1 MILMGKEKFIYNTH
15 TLRYE
20 KVEQSISQKITKVLG
35 FVCAAIFTA
44 FIFTLLAHRWIPSP
58 QEKLL
63 RNEVKFMES
72 HFAEVNTELEQLREV
87 LAKIQERDAYAHRM
101 VFGMDPID
109 EGVWEGGVGG
119 HDQYASLRQ
128 YSTGDL
134 LASVSQNVDK
144 LKRQMDLQSRSLDTI
159 INMAKQKED
168 MLAAIPSI
176 KPVNSSKLPRSVK
189 LLSGFGMRI
198 HPIFKVPKMH
208 YGIDFTAP
216 RGTPIQA
223 TGSGRVIK
231 AERVSGYGN
240 QVVIDH
246 GFGYKTSYAHMKT
259 ITVRAGQEV
268 MRGQQIGEVGS
279 TGTSTAPHCHY
290 EVMYKGNKVN
300 PIHYCMD
307 GLTPKEYEEL
317 VRAAEMSNQSFD

>member
-1 MILMGKEKFIYNTH
+1 MGKEKFIYNTH

-20 KVEQSISQKITKVLG
+20 KVEQSTSQKISRILG

-44 FIFTLLAHRWIPSP
+44 FIFTLLSHRWIPSP
-58 QEKLL
+58 KEKILTKEI
-63 RNEVKFMES
+63 NFMES
-72 HFAEVNTELEQLREV
+72 QFAEVSVELEQLREV

-128 YSTGDL
+128 HSTSDL
-134 LASVSQNVDK
+134 LIGVRQNLDK

-159 INMAKQKED
+159 VSLAEQKED

-176 KPVNSSKLPRSVK
+176 KPVNSDKLPRSVK

-198 HPIFKVPKMH
+198 HPIYKVPKMH

-223 TGSGRVIK
+223 TGAGKVIQAGK
-231 AERVSGYGN
+231 ASGYGN
-240 QVVIDH
+240 QVMIDH

-259 ITVRAGQEV
+259 ITVKVGQEV
-268 MRGQQIGEVGS
+268 KRGQQIGLVGS

-290 EVMYKGNKVN
+290 EIIFKGNKVN

-307 GLTPKEYEEL
+307 GLSSGEYKEM

>member
-1 MILMGKEKFIYNTH
+1 MGKEKFIYNTH
-15 TLRYE
+15 SLRYE
-20 KVEQSISQKITKVLG
+20 KVEQSTGQKIIRILG
-35 FVCAAIFTA
+35 FVCAAVFTA
-44 FIFTLLAHRWIPSP
+44 FIFTLFAHRWIPSP
-58 QEKLL
+58 HEKVLKS
-63 RNEVKFMES
+63 EIKVMEA
-72 HFAEVNTELEQLREV
+72 HFAEMNGELEQLREV

-128 YSTGDL
+128 YGSGEI
-134 LASVSQNVDK
+134 LAAVRHNVDK

-159 INMAKQKED
+159 ISMASEKEK

-176 KPVNSSKLPRSVK
+176 KPVNSDKLPRSVK

-198 HPIFKVPKMH
+198 HPIYKVPKMH

-216 RGTPIQA
+216 HGTPIQS
-223 TGSGRVIK
+223 TGAGKVIK
-231 AERVSGYGN
+231 AGRSSGYGN

-246 GFGYKTSYAHMKT
+246 GFGYKTSYAHMKS
-259 ITVRAGQEV
+259 ISVREGQEV
-268 MRGQQIGEVGS
+268 MRGQQIGLVGS

-290 EVMYKGNKVN
+290 EVIYKGDKVN

-307 GLTPKEYEEL
+307 GLSSDEYQEL

>member
-1 MILMGKEKFIYNTH
+1 MGKEKFTYNTH

-20 KVEQSISQKITKVLG
+20 KVEQSAGQKITRILG

-44 FIFTLLAHRWIPSP
+44 FILTLLSHRWIPSP
-58 QEKLL
+58 QEKVL
-63 RNEVKFMES
+63 RNEIKLMEAQ
-72 HFAEVNTELEQLREV
+72 FAEVNSELGQLREV
-87 LAKIQERDAYAHRM
+87 LTKLQERDAYAHRM
-101 VFGMDPID
+101 IFGMDPID

-134 LASVSQNVDK
+134 LVNVRQGVDK

-159 INMAKQKED
+159 LNLASEKED

-176 KPVNSSKLPRSVK
+176 KPVSSDKLPRSVK

-216 RGTPIQA
+216 KGTPIQA
-223 TGSGRVIK
+223 TGAGKVIK
-231 AERVSGYGN
+231 AGRVSGYGN

-246 GFGYKTSYAHMKT
+246 GFGYQTSYAHMKT
-259 ITVRAGQEV
+259 ITVKAGQEV
-268 MRGQQIGEVGS
+268 KRGQQIGLVGS

-290 EVMYKGNKVN
+290 EVMHKGNKVN

-307 GLTPKEYEEL
+307 GLSSSEYEEL

>member
-1 MILMGKEKFIYNTH
+1 
-15 TLRYE
+15 
-20 KVEQSISQKITKVLG
+20 
-35 FVCAAIFTA
+35 
-44 FIFTLLAHRWIPSP
+44 
-58 QEKLL
+58 
-63 RNEVKFMES
+63 MEAQ
-72 HFAEVNTELEQLREV
+72 FAEVNGELGQLREV
-87 LAKIQERDAYAHRM
+87 LAKLQERDAYAHRM
-101 VFGMDPID
+101 IFGMDPID

-128 YSTGDL
+128 LSTGDL
-134 LASVSQNVDK
+134 LANVRQGVDK

-159 INMAKQKED
+159 LNLASEKEN

-176 KPVNSSKLPRSVK
+176 KPVSSDKLPRSVK

-198 HPIFKVPKMH
+198 HPIYKVPKMH

-216 RGTPIQA
+216 KGTPIQA
-223 TGSGRVIK
+223 TGAGKVIK
-231 AERVSGYGN
+231 AGKVSGYGN

-246 GFGYKTSYAHMKT
+246 GFGYQTSYAHMKS
-259 ITVRAGQEV
+259 ITVKAGQEV
-268 MRGQQIGEVGS
+268 KRGQQIGLVGS

-290 EVMYKGNKVN
+290 EVMHKGNKVN

-307 GLTPKEYEEL
+307 GLSSSEYEEL